1 MYLNSVEIAITEG
14 VQVQKMWRTPNG
26 RYDKR
31 QHSCGLAGR
40 RLQLYDSACAT
51 WGRFRKRN
59 LKHVK
64 AFAAAVEA

>member
-1 MYLNSVEIAITEG
+1 MQVACRSDDPPNSPKPDAY
-14 VQVQKMWRTPNG
+14 NG

-51 WGRFRKRN
+51 
-59 LKHVK
+59 
-64 AFAAAVEA
+64 